1 METYNISVPYD
12 GQVEEVKLDFFDED
26 TDPAVVAHVAGE
38 DILFLSNEDNQL
50 EPVSE
55 VKDVDPRLINEISTR
70 LSGGRI

>member
-12 GQVEEVKLDFFDED
+12 GQVEDVKLDFFDED
-26 TDPAVVAHVAGE
+26 ADPAVVAHVGGE
-38 DILFLSNEDNQL
+38 HILFLSNDNNQL

-70 LSGGRI
+70 LSRGRI